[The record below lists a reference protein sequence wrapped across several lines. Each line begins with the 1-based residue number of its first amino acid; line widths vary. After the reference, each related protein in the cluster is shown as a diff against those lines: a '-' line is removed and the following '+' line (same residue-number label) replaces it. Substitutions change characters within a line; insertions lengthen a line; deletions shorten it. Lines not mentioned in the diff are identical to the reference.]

1 MPTPTD
7 PMTRFVVALLCA
19 VVAVLVGVTHPA
31 LIPAL
36 TLGTAVLV
44 VAIGLLKL

>member
-19 VVAVLVGVTHPA
+19 AVAVLVGVTYPA
-31 LIPAL
+31 AISAL
-36 TLGTAVLV
+36 TLGAAVLV
-44 VAIGLLKL
+44 VAVGLLKL